1 MTNGRNL
8 LHAQLARLAAR
19 EPADGECAARF
30 CAFIQ
35 AHPDC
40 AERTLQIGH
49 LTGSAWLVDPSGER
63 VLLTLH
69 RKLER
74 WLQLGG
80 HADGDLDLARVALR
94 EATEESGLSGL
105 RLEGEIAG
113 ANEIVPFALDD
124 HRIPARPGEPE
135 HTHFD
140 VCYVVRASSDLNP
153 VLNHE
158 SKELRWWPITD
169 LLQPGVEPF
178 LARMARRWLRSRPQ
192 RLSPRCWERG

>member
-1 MTNGRNL
+1 MNDRDRLRGQL
-8 LHAQLARLAAR
+8 LQLAAR
-19 EPADGECAARF
+19 QPEDAERAARF
-30 CAFIQ
+30 VAFID

-40 AERTLQIGH
+40 AQRSLQIGH
-49 LTGSAWLVDPSGER
+49 LTGSAWLVDPTGER

-69 RKLER
+69 RKLDR

-80 HADGDLDLARVALR
+80 HADGSLDLAEVALR
-94 EATEESGLSGL
+94 EAVEESGLDGL
-105 RLEGEIAG
+105 RLEDRDSGDNGSAML
-113 ANEIVPFALDD
+113 PFALDD

-140 VCYVVRASSDLNP
+140 VCYVVRAGVELNP
-153 VLNHE
+153 VINHE

-178 LARMARRWLRSRPQ
+178 LARMARRWL
-192 RLSPRCWERG
+192 SPRRASS